1 MYRKLLILCCAFALL
16 AGCGFMRDE
25 GAAVSGASGGGLFSK
40 ANAFNPFL
48 NSKLPN
54 TRVISGEG
62 KNMLSE
68 LGAGLQSIEGEAR
81 HRSNWRGELYPVVF
95 GSSKAAGEVLV
106 ILNFASAQSE
116 EVWEQVVA
124 ASRSMNPSSAKIVVF
139 GRSSENYGTD
149 LMGLAIWIAHAR
161 KGQAMGYLSYALK
174 RWNEVKGAQKRAGT
188 RKNFVNEYDA
198 TASENDYPILY
209 GYFSRLK
216 PPVTGANELAVAKY
230 CYGAGNVNMYQAE
243 QVARYYGVKSL
254 PAVIVNGAVLGR
266 PDAAAILKAL
276 NG

>member
-1 MYRKLLILCCAFALL
+1 MYRKLFVLCCVFALL
-16 AGCGFMRDE
+16 AGCGSLRNDRPA
-25 GAAVSGASGGGLFSK
+25 GAAESQGGIFSK

-48 NSKLPN
+48 NSRLPN
-54 TRVISGEG
+54 TRVISGVG
-62 KNMLSE
+62 RNMLSE
-68 LGAGLQSIEGEAR
+68 MGAGLQSIEGEAR

-95 GSSKAAGEVLV
+95 GSPKASGEVLV
-106 ILNFASAQSE
+106 LLNFASPASE
-116 EVWEQVVA
+116 PLWQQVCE
-124 ASRSMNPSSAKIVVF
+124 ASRSMNPARAKIVVF

-161 KGQAMGYLSYALK
+161 KGQAMPYLSYALK
-174 RWNEVKGAQKRAGT
+174 RWNEVKAAQKKAGVT
-188 RKNFVNEYDA
+188 RNFVNEYDA
-198 TASENDYPILY
+198 TVNENDYPILY

-254 PAVIVNGAVLGR
+254 PAVIVNGSVLNR
-266 PDAAAILKAL
+266 ADAGAILRAL
-276 NG
+276 N